1 MTDKQIINKVRE
13 WLILNIRSMTMDDE
27 LIDDNKLLLKA
38 IRDWKNERKVWTM
51 NYKLLKVKGYWNND
65 LLKSKGYL
73 KDYSDIEQDVNI
85 AIAYW
90 EHIDTEDILQDD
102 EIFYYFDLEYEQKT
116 NIEVG
121 DIISDGFV
129 ITKIYWK
136 ENINV
141 NN

>member
-1 MTDKQIINKVRE
+1 MTDKQIVNKVRE

-38 IRDWKNERKVWTM
+38 IRDWKNERKGWTM
-51 NYKLLKVKGYWNND
+51 NYKLLKVRGYWNND
-65 LLKSKGYL
+65 LLKPKGYR
-73 KDYSDIEQDVNI
+73 KNYSEIEQDVNI
-85 AIAYW
+85 ALGYW
-90 EHIDTEDILQDD
+90 EHIDTEDIEQDD
-102 EIFYYFDLEYEQKT
+102 EIFYYYDIEYEEKT

-121 DIISDGFV
+121 DIIADGFI

-141 NN
+141 